1 MVDNYIDSKK
11 NKIHRTKFYL
21 LPLFILIVNQSI
33 NTSAFSP
40 KHVITDL
47 SAQEDS
53 SQLIIRG
60 FAYIIALAFFFINFK
75 ENIHILRTRKLFL
88 IFLLFFIS
96 SMYWSGFPVKVFINW
111 GHLVGLML
119 VVMSARVYFVE
130 NTEKIFST
138 LSVFFFVCVL
148 LSFTFV
154 IVVPSIGINQDGRW
168 QGISGNANSLGVITI
183 ISTWAA
189 LARMYKKVGKLWVT
203 ILMLILSTIVLIGS
217 GSKTSFIVS
226 VFVFLF
232 MHLLVSL
239 ESSSTFKRLTVISL
253 WFFLGTI
260 VSTSIVIFAP
270 QLLGMDGVMN
280 ALGRNATF
288 SGRTI
293 VWAHAWELFQ
303 VKVIHGWGFD
313 STLSVI
319 RYTGGRLGQFH
330 NGYLDIL
337 VRGGTIGL
345 SLVVLM
351 TFTLLKKLFL
361 IKKEG
366 YRTAV
371 IFLSIIVAIL
381 IHNISE
387 ASLVRG
393 SHMLWIVFMFIYFN
407 YENVK
412 NRSI

>member
-1 MVDNYIDSKK
+1 MSNNYIDSKK
-11 NKIHRTKFYL
+11 NKVHRTKLYL

-40 KHVITDL
+40 KQVITDL

-60 FAYIIALAFFFINFK
+60 FAYIVSLVFFIINFK
-75 ENIHILRTRKLFL
+75 ENIKLLRTRKLFL
-88 IFLLFFIS
+88 LFLLFFIS
-96 SMYWSGFPVKVFINW
+96 SMNWSGFPVKVFINW

-119 VVMSARVYFVE
+119 IVMSARVYFLE
-130 NTEKIFST
+130 NTEKIFPT
-138 LSVFFFVCVL
+138 FSVFFFVCVL
-148 LSFTFV
+148 LSFVFV
-154 IVVPSIGINQDGRW
+154 IAVPSIGINQDGRW

-183 ISTWAA
+183 VSIWAA
-189 LARMYKKVGKLWVT
+189 LARIYKKVGELWVT
-203 ILMLILSTIVLIGS
+203 LLILILSIIVLIGS
-217 GSKTSFIVS
+217 GSKTSYIVS
-226 VFVFLF
+226 FFVFLF
-232 MHLLVSL
+232 MHLLISL
-239 ESSSTFKRLTVISL
+239 ESSSVFKRLIVIGL
-253 WFFLGTI
+253 WGGLGAI
-260 VSTSIVIFAP
+260 VFTSIVIMAP
-270 QLLGMDGVMN
+270 ELLGLDGVMN

-293 VWAHAWELFQ
+293 VWEHAWKLFQ
-303 VKVIHGWGFD
+303 VKFVHGWGFD

-319 RYTGGRLGQFH
+319 KYTGGRLGQFH

-337 VRGGTIGL
+337 VRGGVVGL
-345 SLVVLM
+345 GIVLLM
-351 TFTLLKKLFL
+351 IFTLLKKLFL

-371 IFLSIIVAIL
+371 IFLSIVVAIL

-393 SHMLWIVFMFIYFN
+393 SHMLWVVFMFIYFN

-412 NRSI
+412 DRNV